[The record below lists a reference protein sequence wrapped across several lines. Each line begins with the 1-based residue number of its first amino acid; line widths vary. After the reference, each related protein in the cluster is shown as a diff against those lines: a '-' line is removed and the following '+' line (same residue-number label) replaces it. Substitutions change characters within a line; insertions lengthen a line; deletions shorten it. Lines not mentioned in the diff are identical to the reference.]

1 MQEFFQNVSRYPRYL
16 ISFSLGIF
24 FALFERL
31 KPLFNSPI
39 KATALVGIL
48 ISVFFFFFFTL
59 RGMLGYTTL

>member
-1 MQEFFQNVSRYPRYL
+1 MQDFFQNVSRYPRYL

-31 KPLFNSPI
+31 KPLFNRPVT
-39 KATALVGIL
+39 ATALIGIL
-48 ISVFFFFFFTL
+48 ISGFFLVFFTL